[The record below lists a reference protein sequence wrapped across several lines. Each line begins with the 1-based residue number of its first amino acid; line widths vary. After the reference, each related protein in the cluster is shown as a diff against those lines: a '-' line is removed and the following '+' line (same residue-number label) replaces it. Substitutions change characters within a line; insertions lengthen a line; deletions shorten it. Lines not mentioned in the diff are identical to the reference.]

1 MFRTILGW
9 VNCASCSCDIHRR
22 HVSDTATDPGF
33 GALVVSLDFE
43 LLWGVR
49 DRYPADGGSYRQ
61 NILGVRQAVPR
72 MLALFRELDIAVT
85 WATVGA
91 LFARSSAELERFR
104 PAELPAYQNARLSV
118 AREPVGEDEASDPL
132 RFAPTLIGQI
142 QAVPRQ
148 EIGTHTFFHSYALEP
163 GQTRTAFAADIA
175 SAVAIAERQ
184 GVQLRSIVFPRN
196 QVNRSYLDLLP
207 GFGLTSYRGNPRRWM
222 YSGSPSGRSMTLARR
237 AGRLVDTYAGGS
249 RQVGSWADVLQAE
262 GLCEVSASRFLR
274 PYTPRLRR
282 LDRLRAHRIRQE
294 LRAAAV
300 GHRIYH
306 LWWHP
311 HNFGVYLQQNL
322 DFLRGVLEDFA
333 ACRERYGMR
342 SLSMSEV
349 AELALAQRGRP
360 APSGGP

>member
-1 MFRTILGW
+1 
-9 VNCASCSCDIHRR
+9 
-22 HVSDTATDPGF
+22 VSDTATDPGF

-61 NILGVRQAVPR
+61 NLLGVRQAVPR
-72 MLALFRELDIAVT
+72 MLALFREFDIAVT

-91 LFARSSAELERFR
+91 LFARSRAELERFR
-104 PAELPAYQNARLSV
+104 PAELPAYRNARLSV
-118 AREPVGEDEASDPL
+118 AGEPVGEDEASDPL

-163 GQTRTAFAADIA
+163 GQTRTAFAADLA

-184 GVQLRSIVFPRN
+184 GLQLRSIVFPRN

-207 GFGLTSYRGNPRRWM
+207 GFGLTSYRGNPRHWA
-222 YSGSPSGRSMTLARR
+222 YSGLPGRRLITLARR
-237 AGRLVDTYAGGS
+237 AGRLVDTYAGGTRHIARWS
-249 RQVGSWADVLQAE
+249 DVLQAD
-262 GLCEVSASRFLR
+262 GLCDVPASRFLR
-274 PYTPRLRR
+274 PHTPRLRR

-294 LRAAAV
+294 LKAAAA
-300 GHRIYH
+300 GHGIYH

-311 HNFGVYLQQNL
+311 HNFGVHLEQNI

-342 SLSMSEV
+342 SLSMSQV
-349 AELALAQRGRP
+349 AELALAPQGRP
-360 APSGGP
+360 ASGGP